1 MSVPTAVKNSL
12 PRPALMA
19 LLALVVS
26 GWLLASPTRVAEA
39 QVTHTHVT
47 GATATPGRDS
57 AVVMVNVAGH
67 PATGINVSASYGPES
82 QPPDQDTSLGT
93 QLMTPPGGSFTIT
106 GLTPDTTYRFRATSS
121 RGNATITFTTWPLS
135 HGVRLVS
142 VISYTLD
149 IEELNRLEIERAR
162 GEFPLHRAAVF
173 SCVSSDGMSVMV
185 SDSAVSDDTTGLHAW
200 KLPKENE
207 PPLQAL
213 SLGIRSDKI
222 RDMSCQARM
231 WFRDTTSGDHDLE
244 TNAVKLRWQRKGRTI
259 FRKEEAFR
267 GTPGGTATWLFIPPV
282 FLGLVVAGAT
292 KNAAGT
298 LLVVALSLGIA
309 VWFTESPPVL
319 WVVVVGTAAAGVLLF
334 IQFGFRGR

>member
-1 MSVPTAVKNSL
+1 MLIDDGGDNGWTYDATYPAPPAPQGLEATGGSTTIALTWTDPGDSYITKYQYRVSADNGATWTPNWTDVPG
-12 PRPALMA
+12 
-19 LLALVVS
+19 S
-26 GWLLASPTRVAEA
+26 GAST
-39 QVTHTHVT
+39 TTYTVT
-47 GATATPGRDS
+47 GLSPSTAYVIQLRAVRRTSPGS
-57 AVVMVNVAGH
+57 
-67 PATGINVSASYGPES
+67 
-82 QPPDQDTSLGT
+82 TSLFAGT
-93 QLMTPPGGSFTIT
+93 TDSPPPPPTPWADSVQPNT
-106 GLTPDTTYRFRATSS
+106 
-121 RGNATITFTTWPLS
+121 
-135 HGVRLVS
+135 VRLVS

-162 GEFPLHRAAVF
+162 ADFPLRRAAVF

-185 SDSAVSDDTTGLHAW
+185 SDTAVSEDTTGIHAW

-207 PPLQAL
+207 TPLQAL
-213 SLGIRSDKI
+213 GLGIRSDKI
-222 RDMSCQARM
+222 RDMSCQARI
-231 WFRDTTSGDHDLE
+231 WDKPTADGDHALE

-282 FLGLVVAGAT
+282 FLGLIFAGAT

-298 LLVVALSLGIA
+298 LLVVAVSLGIA

-319 WVVVVGTAAAGVLLF
+319 WFVVVATAAAGVLLF